1 MATIRPMRA
10 LGTRRLL
17 FVLAL
22 VFSQWLV
29 VAHAAAHPALAVDLH
44 CQICLHAPGIDG
56 GALASKPVAL
66 LPCASTEV
74 PASPATGDIRAA
86 TYRDTRI
93 RGPPSLLV

>member
-1 MATIRPMRA
+1 MRA

-29 VAHAAAHPALAVDLH
+29 VAHAAAHPALAVDLS

-56 GALASKPVAL
+56 GALAGTPVVL
-66 LPCASTEV
+66 LPCASTEA
-74 PASPATGDIRAA
+74 PAAAATGDIRAA
-86 TYRDTRI
+86 TSRDARI
-93 RGPPSLLV
+93 RGPPSLLA